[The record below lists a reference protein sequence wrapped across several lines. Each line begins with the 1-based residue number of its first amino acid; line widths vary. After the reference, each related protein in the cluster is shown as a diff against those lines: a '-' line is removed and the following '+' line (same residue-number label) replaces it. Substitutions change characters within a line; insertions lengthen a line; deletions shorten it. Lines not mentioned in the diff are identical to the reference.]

1 MKQQLITYV
10 GRMAHEAPR
19 AQHPAAAELA
29 GGPIPVKQADEPDQ
43 PAFAEAPDDHVSG
56 AYEANGTG
64 EANEVDEADEQDMMG
79 RENNR

>member
-19 AQHPAAAELA
+19 AQHPASAELD
-29 GGPIPVKQADEPDQ
+29 GGPIPVKQADQAHQ

-64 EANEVDEADEQDMMG
+64 EANEQDMME
-79 RENNR
+79 RENSR